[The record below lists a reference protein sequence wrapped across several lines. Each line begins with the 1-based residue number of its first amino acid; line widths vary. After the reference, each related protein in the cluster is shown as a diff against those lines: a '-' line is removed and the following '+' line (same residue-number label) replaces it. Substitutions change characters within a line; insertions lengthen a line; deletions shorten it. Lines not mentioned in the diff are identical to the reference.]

1 MKKTVTVALLST
13 LVLTACLPVFAQ
25 TKRST
30 IDQGAKIRTQFARV
44 VALTD
49 GKGVLVQ
56 WEMAVEL
63 RNVGFYVYR
72 VGASDQGLV
81 SPIMV
86 LGASARSSEE
96 VTSGGRYQLFD
107 PQGDERTEYVVRS
120 IGRDGKEITS
130 RNARVSTVKDLEAIT
145 GAPSSTWA
153 VNGDVGN
160 KTRSDGALE
169 LHPELR
175 QLVEQSTPTADLD
188 THRWVVSQPGA
199 KIAVRKEGM
208 YRVTAGELAA
218 AGFNTEADSTGW
230 RLFANGVEQAISVS
244 SGGGSIEFY
253 GKPIDTA
260 ESDTRVYYL
269 ISDEVPG
276 KRIES
281 KVLRPIGGTS
291 MSANYPVTVVK
302 KERTSFDST
311 IHNGDVENYWGRV
324 VTSFPTAYPFTL
336 SAFEAVGNVTLTVR
350 FQGYSQGTH
359 LVRLIL
365 NGTPIQSMTWSGYS
379 SFTGTLTLPAESF
392 VEGTNTLEM
401 TGMNPGDFSLFDSL
415 SVEHKRR
422 YQAEQNRL
430 SFFTPGYRKVD
441 LTGFTSQNVRV
452 FDTTVDGNPKQIAN
466 VQAVPDGAN
475 FRVTLPSSRNMVA
488 YAIDDSAFL
497 VSPSVTHNNPSAYA
511 SSTQPY
517 DLVIISHSSPDFM
530 IASETWAD
538 YRRSQGFSAK
548 VIDVADLFDEFN
560 YGSSSADSIKAFLS
574 HAHSNWTAPPRYLML
589 MGDSAHDPK
598 NYEGF
603 GNWSLVPSK
612 NVDLEFE
619 ETASDEALADFNGDG
634 LAEFAVGRIPARTL
648 AAIQTAFTK
657 TQSFETQPNQ
667 SLTRGALFAFDLSNG
682 WDFGG
687 TSVQLAD
694 QLPPSMPTVFV
705 DRQNPGAQTLLIDE
719 LSAGKYIA
727 NYAGHGALGLWASS
741 SFFGSSSVP
750 LLTNADRPTFFTM
763 LTCLNGY
770 FIVPNPNFD
779 SLSEYLLKANG
790 GGAVAAW
797 ASTARTTPDIQTLMA
812 LRFYAKL
819 TEGQINRAGDL
830 VEDAK
835 TVIPAGD
842 VRFSWVLLGD
852 PMLKMR

>member
-1 MKKTVTVALLST
+1 MKKTVSVALLFT
-13 LVLTACLPVFAQ
+13 LVLTACLPAFAQ
-25 TKRST
+25 GKRST
-30 IDQGAKIRTQFARV
+30 VGPGAKIRTQFSK
-44 VALTD
+44 VAALSD
-49 GKGVLVQ
+49 GQGVLVQ
-56 WEMAVEL
+56 WEMAVE
-63 RNVGFYVYR
+63 RGNVGFYVCR
-72 VGASDQGLV
+72 VGASGKGPV
-81 SPIMV
+81 GPVMV

-107 PQGDERTEYVVRS
+107 PQGDARTEYVIRS
-120 IGRDGKEITS
+120 VGRDGKEIS
-130 RNARVSTVKDLEAIT
+130 SKSAPVSMVKDLEAIT

-153 VNGDVGN
+153 ENGDVAN
-160 KTRSDGALE
+160 KTRSGGELE

-175 QLVEQSTPTADLD
+175 QIVNENLQTADLA
-188 THRWVVSQPGA
+188 THRWVVGQPGA

-218 AGFNTEADSTGW
+218 AGFNTETDPVGW
-230 RLFANGVEQAISVS
+230 RLYAEGVEQAISVS
-244 SGGGSIEFY
+244 AGGGYIEFY
-253 GKPIDTA
+253 GKPIETV
-260 ESDTRVYYL
+260 ESDTRIYYL
-269 ISDEVPG
+269 INDSVQG
-276 KRIES
+276 KRIET

-291 MSANYPVTVVK
+291 ISANYPVTVVK

-324 VTSFPTAYPFTL
+324 ITSFPTTYSFSLNALEVT
-336 SAFEAVGNVTLTVR
+336 GNINFNVR

-365 NGTPIQSMTWSGYS
+365 NGTPLQSMTWSGYNTFS
-379 SFTGTLTLPAESF
+379 GNLTLPADRF

-401 TGMNPGDFSLFDSL
+401 TGLNPGDFSLFDSL
-415 SVEHKRR
+415 AVEHKRR
-422 YQAEQNRL
+422 YAAEQNVL
-430 SFFTPGYRKVD
+430 SFFTPGYRKVNV
-441 LTGFTSQNVRV
+441 TGFTSPNIRV
-452 FDTTVDGNPKQIAN
+452 YDTTVEGNPKQIAN
-466 VQAVPDGAN
+466 VQAVQDGAN
-475 FRVTLPSSRNMVA
+475 FKVTLPSSRNIVA
-488 YAIDDSAFL
+488 YALDDSAFL
-497 VSPSVTHNNPSAYA
+497 VSPAVIQNNPSNYA

-517 DLVIISHSSPDFM
+517 DLVIVSHSSPEFM
-530 IASETWAD
+530 AASETWAD
-538 YRRSQGFSAK
+538 YRRGQGFSAK
-548 VIDVADLFDEFN
+548 VIDVADIFDEFN
-560 YGSSSADSIKAFLS
+560 YGSASADSIKAFLN
-574 HAHSNWTAPPRYLML
+574 HANTNWTHPPQYLFL

-612 NVDLEFE
+612 NVQLEFE

-634 LAEFAVGRIPARTL
+634 LAEFAVGRIPARNL
-648 AAIQTAFTK
+648 ALIQTAYAK
-657 TQSFETQPNQ
+657 TLSFETQPNQ
-667 SLTRGALFAFDLSNG
+667 TLSRGALFAFDLPNG

-687 TSVQLAD
+687 TSVQLSE
-694 QLPPSMPTVFV
+694 QLPVGTPITFV
-705 DRQNPGAQTLLIDE
+705 DRQNPGAQALLLSE

-741 SFFGSSSVP
+741 SFFSSSTVP
-750 LLTNADRPTFFTM
+750 QVTNATRPTFFTM

-779 SLSEYLLKANG
+779 SLSEHLLKSSG
-790 GGAVAAW
+790 GGAVATW
-797 ASTARTTPDIQTLMA
+797 ASTARTTPDIQAIMA
-812 LRFYAKL
+812 LRFYGKL
-819 TEGQINRAGDL
+819 AEGQINRAGDL